1 MYNKNKIYKDG
12 LNMVDLAYDHF
23 GITRKITELEAD
35 MPKNWLSFV
44 NSNKNLNYM
53 EKFGVVAILQA
64 LQSYGGPTKAAL
76 VKEKAVEY
84 PYFTDAD
91 REKKSSNGQ
100 SQLDFRLQWS
110 MSNLKKAGL
119 LYSPQWGVWAL
130 TQMGEDVDINNFDV
144 WDDVYSISTPVW
156 QKKKL
161 NNQKKK
167 DEILSSSNVNI
178 ANLDE
183 DIVEETDDSE
193 LWRDQLLQRLSEM
206 NPYKFEELI
215 VNLMRKI
222 GIKMDTTSKTGDSG
236 IDGIGYLRTPELM
249 TYKIVLQTK
258 RFTKGPVTGPDISNF
273 AGTISGHN
281 ADRGIFVTTSTYT
294 NDAVSR
300 SRQGANLITLVD
312 GDELVDLLFEYRVG
326 ISEKTVVVINEKIF
340 PKD

>member
-1 MYNKNKIYKDG
+1 
-12 LNMVDLAYDHF
+12 
-23 GITRKITELEAD
+23 
-35 MPKNWLSFV
+35 
-44 NSNKNLNYM
+44 M
-53 EKFGVVAILQA
+53 EKFGVVAIIQA
-64 LQSYGGPTKAAL
+64 LQSYGGPTKSAL
-76 VKEKAVEY
+76 VKEKAAEY
-84 PYFTDAD
+84 PYFTDED
-91 REKKSSNGQ
+91 RKRTSKNGQ
-100 SQLDFRLQWS
+100 SQLDFRLQWA

-130 TQMGEDVDINNFDV
+130 TQMGENVDINNFDV
-144 WDDVYSISTPVW
+144 WDAVYSISTPIW
-156 QKKKL
+156 QK
-161 NNQKKK
+161 NNKKKK
-167 DEILSSSNVNI
+167 DEKRSASDINI
-178 ANLDE
+178 AELDE
-183 DIVEETDDSE
+183 EIVEETDDSE

-222 GIKMDTTSKTGDSG
+222 GIKMDTTAKTGDSG

-294 NDAVSR
+294 NDAISR

-312 GDELVDLLFEYRVG
+312 GDELVDLLFEHRMG
-326 ISEKTVVVINEKIF
+326 ISEKTVVVINEKMF

>member
-1 MYNKNKIYKDG
+1 
-12 LNMVDLAYDHF
+12 MVDLAYDHF
-23 GITRKITELEAD
+23 GITRKITESEVN
-35 MPKNWLSFV
+35 MPKTWLSFV

-53 EKFGVVAILQA
+53 EKFGVVAIIQA
-64 LQSYGGPTKAAL
+64 LQSYGGPTKSAL
-76 VKEKAVEY
+76 VKEKAAEY
-84 PYFTDAD
+84 PYFTDED
-91 REKKSSNGQ
+91 RKRTSKNGQ
-100 SQLDFRLQWS
+100 SQLDFRLQWA

-130 TQMGEDVDINNFDV
+130 TQMGENVDINNFDV
-144 WDDVYSISTPVW
+144 WDAVYSISTPIW
-156 QKKKL
+156 QK
-161 NNQKKK
+161 NNKKKK
-167 DEILSSSNVNI
+167 DEKRSASDINI
-178 ANLDE
+178 AELDE
-183 DIVEETDDSE
+183 EIVEETDDSE

-222 GIKMDTTSKTGDSG
+222 GIKMDTTAKTGDSG
-236 IDGIGYLRTPELM
+236 IDRIGYLRTPELM

-294 NDAVSR
+294 NDAISR

-312 GDELVDLLFEYRVG
+312 GDELVDLLFEHRMG
-326 ISEKTVVVINEKIF
+326 ISEKTVVVINEKMF

>member
-1 MYNKNKIYKDG
+1 
-12 LNMVDLAYDHF
+12 MVDLAYDHF
-23 GITRKITELEAD
+23 GITRKITESEVN
-35 MPKNWLSFV
+35 MPKTWLSFV

-53 EKFGVVAILQA
+53 EKFGVVAIIQA
-64 LQSYGGPTKAAL
+64 LQSYGGPTKSAL
-76 VKEKAVEY
+76 VKEKAAEY
-84 PYFTDAD
+84 PYFTDED
-91 REKKSSNGQ
+91 RKRTSKNGQ
-100 SQLDFRLQWS
+100 SQLDFRLQWA

-130 TQMGEDVDINNFDV
+130 TQMGENVDINNFDV
-144 WDDVYSISTPVW
+144 WDAVYSISTPIW
-156 QKKKL
+156 QK
-161 NNQKKK
+161 NNKKKK
-167 DEILSSSNVNI
+167 DEKRSASDINI
-178 ANLDE
+178 AELDE
-183 DIVEETDDSE
+183 EIVEETDDSE

-222 GIKMDTTSKTGDSG
+222 GIKMDTTAKTGDSG

-294 NDAVSR
+294 NDAISR

-312 GDELVDLLFEYRVG
+312 GDELVDLLFEHRMG
-326 ISEKTVVVINEKIF
+326 ISEKTVVVINEEMF

>member
-1 MYNKNKIYKDG
+1 
-12 LNMVDLAYDHF
+12 MVDLAYDHF
-23 GITRKITELEAD
+23 GITRKITESEVN
-35 MPKNWLSFV
+35 MPKTWLSFV

-53 EKFGVVAILQA
+53 EKFGVVAIIQA
-64 LQSYGGPTKAAL
+64 LQSYGGPTKSAL
-76 VKEKAVEY
+76 VKEKAAEY
-84 PYFTDAD
+84 PYFTDED
-91 REKKSSNGQ
+91 RKRTSKNGQ
-100 SQLDFRLQWS
+100 SQLDFRLQWA

-130 TQMGEDVDINNFDV
+130 TQMGENVDINNFDV
-144 WDDVYSISTPVW
+144 WDAVYSISTPIW
-156 QKKKL
+156 QK
-161 NNQKKK
+161 NNKKKK
-167 DEILSSSNVNI
+167 DEKRSASDINI
-178 ANLDE
+178 AELDE
-183 DIVEETDDSE
+183 EIVEETDDSE

-222 GIKMDTTSKTGDSG
+222 GIKMDTTAKTGDSG

-294 NDAVSR
+294 NDAISR

-312 GDELVDLLFEYRVG
+312 GDELVDLLFEHRMG
-326 ISEKTVVVINEKIF
+326 ISEKTVVVINEKMF